1 MKKLICALLCAAVFG
16 LGGCDEE
23 KTANSIYV
31 FSQPGCGHCEHA
43 HAYMERYYKDY
54 DIKEINIRKGNNIS
68 HLMRYARKFNVPTE
82 TLGTPFIVM
91 GEHYI
96 MGWGTEQQ
104 KQFNRQAKAY
114 QPKNAKQN

>member
-1 MKKLICALLCAAVFG
+1 MKRFLTAAMLMVSLF
-16 LGGCDEE
+16 LSGCNEE
-23 KTANSIYV
+23 KTSTNRIYV

-43 HAYMERYYKDY
+43 RAYMERYYQGY
-54 DIKEINIRKGNNIS
+54 DIKELNIREGNNMGYLQRS
-68 HLMRYARKFNVPTE
+68 ARKFKVPAE

-104 KQFNRQAKAY
+104 KEFNRYAKEFT
-114 QPKNAKQN
+114 PKDK